1 MDGIKCSIGV
11 YSNHAESQEGKVCRL
26 GRDKYSRASTSPS
39 EVFRSYLGGGGG
51 SKDEE
56 DEVVEPKCGA
66 GGDLSDV

>member
-1 MDGIKCSIGV
+1 MSSGTGQVLTGVDKPFGGIPFV
-11 YSNHAESQEGKVCRL
+11 L
-26 GRDKYSRASTSPS
+26 
-39 EVFRSYLGGGGG
+39 GGGG